1 MRTMQSNTDTQTQTH
16 RHTDTHRHRHR
27 HRHRQRVHRVFI
39 SLFMSCFDMA
49 RKVATYIPK
58 TKKAENVKKM
68 QPLVEE
74 RVGEEAGQ
82 LAFVA
87 ITAPW

>member
-1 MRTMQSNTDTQTQTH
+1 MQSNTDTQTQTH

-39 SLFMSCFDMA
+39 SLFMSCFDMV

-58 TKKAENVKKM
+58 TKK
-68 QPLVEE
+68 
-74 RVGEEAGQ
+74 
-82 LAFVA
+82 
-87 ITAPW
+87 